1 MTYLIRCILLVI
13 FVSPV
18 SVANTLLDEL
28 SICAKKNDSLQR
40 LVCYDKLTKKTNNSQ
55 LQQHQSTLKV
65 TTTKKMD
72 SSVNLAQK
80 NLSGVAQ
87 MGAEPSK
94 KPPAMQQQSTDV
106 VGDTIKQQQENFG
119 KENIQRSENL
129 VEQISAKVIEIQK
142 APYGE
147 LIITIEGGQVWRQK
161 NRARFKLSEGE
172 VITIERGALGSFFIG
187 KEDTNRRIRVK
198 RMK

>member
-1 MTYLIRCILLVI
+1 
-13 FVSPV
+13 
-18 SVANTLLDEL
+18 
-28 SICAKKNDSLQR
+28 
-40 LVCYDKLTKKTNNSQ
+40 
-55 LQQHQSTLKV
+55 
-65 TTTKKMD
+65 
-72 SSVNLAQK
+72 
-80 NLSGVAQ
+80 
-87 MGAEPSK
+87 
-94 KPPAMQQQSTDV
+94 
-106 VGDTIKQQQENFG
+106 
-119 KENIQRSENL
+119 